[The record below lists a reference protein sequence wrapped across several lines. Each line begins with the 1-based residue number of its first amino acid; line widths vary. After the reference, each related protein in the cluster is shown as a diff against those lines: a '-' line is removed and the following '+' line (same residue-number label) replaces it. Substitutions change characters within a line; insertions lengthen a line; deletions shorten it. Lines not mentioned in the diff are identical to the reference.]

1 MRGEVSRLGEI
12 PDSSLAE
19 LSAFLRELVARGAS
33 EHTVRAYQSDLVQ
46 FIAWTLTE
54 MDRFDP
60 EKVDTTLLR
69 KYLAYLRET
78 GVTKRTVARKIAA
91 ARSFFESIVMRGKIT
106 SNPAS
111 ALKTPRQKHEL
122 PKFLDDKEIA
132 ALLEA
137 PERETLLGKRDHAI
151 LELLYSTGMRIAEL
165 AGLDVGSVDLIG
177 ETCIVRGKGKKER
190 VLPVGSYATRAL
202 GAYEEARRTAGF
214 PCRRGAPLFINARG
228 GRLTTRSVARNLEKH
243 IRTAGLARKVSPHTL
258 RHTFATHMLNRGADL
273 RSVQEL
279 LGHANLA
286 TTQIYTHVT
295 TERLRK
301 VYEKAHPHGRSRG
314 QGAGSAGE

>member
-12 PDSSLAE
+12 PDSSLTD
-19 LSAFLRELVARGAS
+19 LSAFLSELVARGAS

-46 FIAWTLTE
+46 LIAWTLTE
-54 MDRFDP
+54 MDRFDAA
-60 EKVDTTLLR
+60 KVDTTLLR

-78 GVTKRTVARKIAA
+78 GATKRTVARKIAA
-91 ARSFFESIVMRGKIT
+91 TRSFFESIIGRGKIAD
-106 SNPAS
+106 NPAS
-111 ALKTPRQKHEL
+111 GLRTPRQTRKL
-122 PKFLDDKEIA
+122 PKFLDDSEMA

-137 PERETLLGKRDHAI
+137 PAEETLLGKRDRAI

-165 AGLDVGSVDLIG
+165 VGLDVGGVDLIG

-190 VLPVGSYATRAL
+190 LLPVGSYATRAL
-202 GAYEEARRTAGF
+202 EAYQEARRAAGF
-214 PCRRGAPLFINARG
+214 PCRPGGALFINARG
-228 GRLTTRSVARNLEKH
+228 GRLTARSVGRNLEKH
-243 IRTAGLARKVSPHTL
+243 IRTAGLARRVSPHTL
-258 RHTFATHMLNRGADL
+258 RHTFATHLLNRGADL

-279 LGHANLA
+279 LGHADLA

-301 VYEKAHPHGRSRG
+301 VYEEAHPHAKKKR
-314 QGAGSAGE
+314 